1 MEKRKLNRITA
12 GFIVLVVMVLILMFS
27 NSLRRS
33 SHITLP
39 EEGSSPGQTEDD
51 TNASGGDALTVIA
64 VTPETVQTAIETL
77 TRPRQYSRVIRV
89 EQLWDGGSGSFETTV
104 TVSGR
109 WTRTDRSLSDGQ
121 VRHTIT
127 DGEIT
132 YIWYGSESSV
142 YSAPAG
148 DITPDDEQAIPT
160 YESILDL
167 PVEDIAAADY
177 RSVSDVNCIY
187 VETVQDPEGYTQRYW
202 VSVETGLLV
211 ASERLLEGETI
222 YRMASLT
229 ADLSTPSTDRFILPD
244 GTVLRISISRATVGM
259 IAVGMIQPLLIVLIV
274 ALILS
279 GLLARRLSRRIVDP
293 LNSLDLEHPL
303 DNDAYEELSPLLK
316 RIHHQHVEIQTQL
329 RELRE
334 KTDEFTQ
341 ITGSMREGLVL
352 LDEHGSILS
361 INAAAQ
367 ALFGA
372 DAQCVGRDFLT
383 IERSHEI
390 SAAIQAAAADGHS
403 EVRAERAGR
412 VYQFDISRITSD
424 GKFLGT
430 VILAFDIT
438 EQEFAE
444 RNRREFTANVS
455 HELKTPL
462 QGIIGSAELI
472 ENGMVRPDDLPRFVG
487 HIHAEA
493 ARLVTLIDDIIR
505 LSQLDEEK
513 VQMEKRPVDLHMLAS
528 DVVKRLQDVARKN
541 QITLM
546 LTGKPTVV
554 NGNPQILDEMIYNLC
569 DNAIKYNKPFGEVE
583 VNVVTVKDHPVLTVE
598 DDGIGIPIDDQER
611 IFERFYRV
619 DKSHSRQI
627 GGTGLGLSIVKHGAI
642 YHKAKVELKSALGE
656 GTTVRIVF

>member
-12 GFIVLVVMVLILMFS
+12 GFIVLVVRVLILMFS

-39 EEGSSPGQTEDD
+39 EEGSSPGQAED

-244 GTVLRISISRATVGM
+244 GTVL
-259 IAVGMIQPLLIVLIV
+259 
-274 ALILS
+274 
-279 GLLARRLSRRIVDP
+279 
-293 LNSLDLEHPL
+293 LD
-303 DNDAYEELSPLLK
+303 
-316 RIHHQHVEIQTQL
+316 T
-329 RELRE
+329 
-334 KTDEFTQ
+334 
-341 ITGSMREGLVL
+341 
-352 LDEHGSILS
+352 
-361 INAAAQ
+361 
-367 ALFGA
+367 
-372 DAQCVGRDFLT
+372 
-383 IERSHEI
+383 
-390 SAAIQAAAADGHS
+390 
-403 EVRAERAGR
+403 
-412 VYQFDISRITSD
+412 
-424 GKFLGT
+424 
-430 VILAFDIT
+430 
-438 EQEFAE
+438 
-444 RNRREFTANVS
+444 
-455 HELKTPL
+455 
-462 QGIIGSAELI
+462 
-472 ENGMVRPDDLPRFVG
+472 
-487 HIHAEA
+487 
-493 ARLVTLIDDIIR
+493 
-505 LSQLDEEK
+505 
-513 VQMEKRPVDLHMLAS
+513 
-528 DVVKRLQDVARKN
+528 
-541 QITLM
+541 
-546 LTGKPTVV
+546 
-554 NGNPQILDEMIYNLC
+554 
-569 DNAIKYNKPFGEVE
+569 
-583 VNVVTVKDHPVLTVE
+583 
-598 DDGIGIPIDDQER
+598 
-611 IFERFYRV
+611 
-619 DKSHSRQI
+619 
-627 GGTGLGLSIVKHGAI
+627 
-642 YHKAKVELKSALGE
+642 
-656 GTTVRIVF
+656 

>member
-39 EEGSSPGQTEDD
+39 EEGSSPGQAED

-160 YESILDL
+160 YETILDL

-244 GTVLRISISRATVGM
+244 GTVYG
-259 IAVGMIQPLLIVLIV
+259 VLGIEM
-274 ALILS
+274 LESYMDTKLPWDELQNDHHGS
-279 GLLARRLSRRIVDP
+279 YLLASTT
-293 LNSLDLEHPL
+293 SDLRG
-303 DNDAYEELSPLLK
+303 EELQ
-316 RIHHQHVEIQTQL
+316 IHVTANTGEQTAALQKEGW
-329 RELRE
+329 ELTLHRA
-334 KTDEFTQ
+334 K
-341 ITGSMREGLVL
+341 GYWHYPSG
-352 LDEHGSILS
+352 
-361 INAAAQ
+361 
-367 ALFGA
+367 GA
-372 DAQCVGRDFLT
+372 DQV
-383 IERSHEI
+383 
-390 SAAIQAAAADGHS
+390 
-403 EVRAERAGR
+403 
-412 VYQFDISRITSD
+412 
-424 GKFLGT
+424 
-430 VILAFDIT
+430 
-438 EQEFAE
+438 
-444 RNRREFTANVS
+444 VS
-455 HELKTPL
+455 
-462 QGIIGSAELI
+462 I
-472 ENGMVRPDDLPRFVG
+472 
-487 HIHAEA
+487 
-493 ARLVTLIDDIIR
+493 
-505 LSQLDEEK
+505 
-513 VQMEKRPVDLHMLAS
+513 
-528 DVVKRLQDVARKN
+528 
-541 QITLM
+541 
-546 LTGKPTVV
+546 
-554 NGNPQILDEMIYNLC
+554 
-569 DNAIKYNKPFGEVE
+569 
-583 VNVVTVKDHPVLTVE
+583 
-598 DDGIGIPIDDQER
+598 
-611 IFERFYRV
+611 
-619 DKSHSRQI
+619 RQI
-627 GGTGLGLSIVKHGAI
+627 SLYNRNAPFSGCLSAWW
-642 YHKAKVELKSALGE
+642 E
-656 GTTVRIVF
+656 GTTSSASPSR

>member
-1 MEKRKLNRITA
+1 MEKRKLNRITS

-244 GTVLRISISRATVGM
+244 GTVL
-259 IAVGMIQPLLIVLIV
+259 
-274 ALILS
+274 
-279 GLLARRLSRRIVDP
+279 
-293 LNSLDLEHPL
+293 LD
-303 DNDAYEELSPLLK
+303 
-316 RIHHQHVEIQTQL
+316 T
-329 RELRE
+329 
-334 KTDEFTQ
+334 
-341 ITGSMREGLVL
+341 
-352 LDEHGSILS
+352 
-361 INAAAQ
+361 
-367 ALFGA
+367 
-372 DAQCVGRDFLT
+372 
-383 IERSHEI
+383 
-390 SAAIQAAAADGHS
+390 
-403 EVRAERAGR
+403 
-412 VYQFDISRITSD
+412 
-424 GKFLGT
+424 
-430 VILAFDIT
+430 
-438 EQEFAE
+438 
-444 RNRREFTANVS
+444 
-455 HELKTPL
+455 
-462 QGIIGSAELI
+462 
-472 ENGMVRPDDLPRFVG
+472 
-487 HIHAEA
+487 
-493 ARLVTLIDDIIR
+493 
-505 LSQLDEEK
+505 
-513 VQMEKRPVDLHMLAS
+513 
-528 DVVKRLQDVARKN
+528 
-541 QITLM
+541 
-546 LTGKPTVV
+546 
-554 NGNPQILDEMIYNLC
+554 
-569 DNAIKYNKPFGEVE
+569 
-583 VNVVTVKDHPVLTVE
+583 
-598 DDGIGIPIDDQER
+598 
-611 IFERFYRV
+611 
-619 DKSHSRQI
+619 
-627 GGTGLGLSIVKHGAI
+627 
-642 YHKAKVELKSALGE
+642 
-656 GTTVRIVF
+656 